1 MDKNTLIKVINRA
14 EHTVGYTIPERGVRR
29 QFGPRQEREIEFG
42 ELEDLSFLPGGD
54 IILLNYLV
62 VKDEEAVKKLFG
74 NVEPE
79 YFYTADDVKRI
90 LTTGSIDEFLDCLD
104 FAPDGVI
111 DLIKDLAVS
120 LPLNDN
126 EKREIIL
133 KKLHFDVTGA
143 IEVQN
148 TKFDGDTEK
157 AETEVSKPVRRTATP
172 AAATPARRVPTPS
185 VTK

>member
-90 LTTGSIDEFLDCLD
+90 LTTGSIDEFLDCLECSVLYLLQLLY
-104 FAPDGVI
+104 F
-111 DLIKDLAVS
+111 LFY
-120 LPLNDN
+120 
-126 EKREIIL
+126 
-133 KKLHFDVTGA
+133 LHQFLMKHH
-143 IEVQN
+143 IHKQ
-148 TKFDGDTEK
+148 KYL
-157 AETEVSKPVRRTATP
+157 
-172 AAATPARRVPTPS
+172 
-185 VTK
+185 